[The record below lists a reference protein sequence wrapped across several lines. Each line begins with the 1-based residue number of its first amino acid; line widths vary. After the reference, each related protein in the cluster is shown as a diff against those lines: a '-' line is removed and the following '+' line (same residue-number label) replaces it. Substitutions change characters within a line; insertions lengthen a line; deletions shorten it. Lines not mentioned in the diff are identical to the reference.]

1 MLIKIKLIAATS
13 IACGDR
19 FIAALAQRVLELVE
33 LNWNVLLK
41 KVLFF
46 YEPVG
51 I

>member
-19 FIAALAQRVLELVE
+19 VIAALAQRVLELVE

-41 KVLFF
+41 KVLFSF
-46 YEPVG
+46 EPVG